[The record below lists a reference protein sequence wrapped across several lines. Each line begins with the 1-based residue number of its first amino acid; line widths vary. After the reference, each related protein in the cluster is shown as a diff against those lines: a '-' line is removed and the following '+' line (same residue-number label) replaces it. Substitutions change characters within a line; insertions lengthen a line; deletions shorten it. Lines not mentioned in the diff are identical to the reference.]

1 MYITHTRTFY
11 SLINSHNSAVNVGQL
26 LQAYASNF
34 HEPWKG
40 LSEALETY
48 QTTERPGQSESY
60 NTLQGLTRSFGDVSN
75 NWMTR
80 TIGELQHL
88 GREWWYGDWQT
99 GGYQT
104 ICELHDSHNGTL
116 RQEQRGLKTE
126 RRHQTTSDHMKE
138 FNFWHF
144 KQHSASW
151 KNKKSLGSDGD
162 TKKCWHTWAIEQ
174 YVNSNHNWSSCTLL
188 QIWREAIMVSIFWSD
203 FDKRHKWKPHIA
215 HVEGKTW

>member
-1 MYITHTRTFY
+1 MQLCMLTFDCCLCIVEMNEPST
-11 SLINSHNSAVNVGQL
+11 SLIKEHLISLSTASYNSAVNVGQL

-126 RRHQTTSDHMKE
+126 RRHQTTSDHIKE
-138 FNFWHF
+138 FNFRHLETI
-144 KQHSASW
+144 QAALSQL
-151 KNKKSLGSDGD
+151 KK
-162 TKKCWHTWAIEQ
+162 
-174 YVNSNHNWSSCTLL
+174 
-188 QIWREAIMVSIFWSD
+188 
-203 FDKRHKWKPHIA
+203 
-215 HVEGKTW
+215 